1 MAMLRLHVLVTAYAL
16 LHAASARPE
25 RRALFASL
33 PSPTPRADPS
43 WLLAATGTCMHQ
55 QYLELKGEAG
65 SPYIARVEFTFMPST
80 TLQFTDAPYRQ
91 AFEIVSPDDQI
102 NELADVDWSYKNV
115 ALLEPDADWS
125 YKNVA
130 LLEPDAD
137 GTDWAISTFEIEEH
151 GISEG
156 SDAVLY
162 SGRVTARSSNFPGV
176 RIDTF
181 PCQLFVDAAT
191 KLDGAHNTQC
201 VSVRRAL
208 DDEGYSWDELCPEGD
223 PNCWNVAC
231 AEGDPDCICGK
242 DDGPLT
248 CRSYGTGKGWL
259 SKCCKCNEQ
268 IIGGNCVDCISDYQ
282 GPGCESTCR

>member
-1 MAMLRLHVLVTAYAL
+1 MAMLRLHVLATAYAL

-25 RRALFASL
+25 RRALFASF

-115 ALLEPDADWS
+115 ALLEPDADG
-125 YKNVA
+125 A
-130 LLEPDAD
+130 
-137 GTDWAISTFEIEEH
+137 DWAISTFEIDEH

-156 SDAVLY
+156 NDAVLY
-162 SGRVTARSSNFPGV
+162 SGRVTARSSNFPGA
-176 RIDTF
+176 RTDTF
-181 PCQLFVDAAT
+181 PCQLFVDSAVGVE
-191 KLDGAHNTQC
+191 DGYHNGQC
-201 VSVRRAL
+201 YRGERQYDGHSFTSTEGPCKET
-208 DDEGYSWDELCPEGD
+208 DE
-223 PNCWNVAC
+223 
-231 AEGDPDCICGK
+231 DCRCNSGFV
-242 DDGPLT
+242 
-248 CRSYGTGKGWL
+248 CRSYGTGGTWQ
-259 SKCCKCNEQ
+259 SMCCRCYEQ
-268 IIGGNCVDCISDYQ
+268 MIGGRCRDCRDVPSICHDSCLDDRRE
-282 GPGCESTCR
+282 G

>member
-1 MAMLRLHVLVTAYAL
+1 MLRLLMLTTAFAL
-16 LHAASARPE
+16 PHAAGVQPE
-25 RRALFASL
+25 RRALFASMT
-33 PSPTPRADPS
+33 SPNRRPDPS
-43 WLLAATGTCMHQ
+43 WLLAATGRCTHQ
-55 QYLELKGEAG
+55 EYEELEGDVG
-65 SPYIARVEFTFMPST
+65 SMYIARVAFTFMPST

-102 NELADVDWSYKNV
+102 NELAD
-115 ALLEPDADWS
+115 ADWS

-130 LLEPDAD
+130 LLESDSD
-137 GTDWAISTFEIEEH
+137 GADWAISTFEIDEH